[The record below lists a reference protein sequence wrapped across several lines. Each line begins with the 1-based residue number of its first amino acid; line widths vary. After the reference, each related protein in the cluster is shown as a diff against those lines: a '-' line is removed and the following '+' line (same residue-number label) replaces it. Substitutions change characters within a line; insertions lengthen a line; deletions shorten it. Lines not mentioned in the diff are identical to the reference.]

1 MIKDKHNLKTWLFF
15 SIGSLLF
22 IAVIFLIYH
31 LFFSSVK
38 LGFSAGLSG
47 LKSELGISG
56 RNGAQLAVEE
66 INRNGGIRGRKLEL
80 LVMDDKND
88 ARIACAVDQSLAK
101 QGVNI
106 IIGHMVSS
114 VATDTVK
121 NANENKVL
129 LISPTIAM
137 EELTYIDDNFIRVI
151 ASNKVQ
157 GYSLAKAVLRETPVR
172 SIAIVYDEN
181 NASFA
186 KIINES
192 FEMQMRDSGGSVVA
206 NASFKNRSDF
216 KSIISVLRESN
227 ADGVLLIASAI
238 DAGMFCQQSRKQN
251 LKLPVFS
258 PMWTMTNDFIQAGG
272 ADVEGAYLISQ
283 VDLESE
289 AAVYV
294 EFKKAY
300 QDRYGESPSFASI
313 LSYDAVMVAAAAIQE
328 AGTDSTAQVKDTIL
342 RIGEFSGLQGPIKM
356 DGFGDVKNSYYLY
369 RVQNGVFKK
378 VGRL

>member
-1 MIKDKHNLKTWLFF
+1 MVVKKRNLKKWLLFC
-15 SIGSLLF
+15 IGSLLAIIGMLF
-22 IAVIFLIYH
+22 IYH
-31 LFFSSVK
+31 LYFSSIK

-66 INRNGGIRGRKLEL
+66 INRNGGVRGRKVEL
-80 LVMDDKND
+80 LVMDDKNN
-88 ARIACAVDQSLAK
+88 AETACVVDQKLAK

-114 VATDTVK
+114 VAVDTVK
-121 NANENKVL
+121 NANENKIL
-129 LISPTIAM
+129 LISPTIATD
-137 EELTYIDDNFIRVI
+137 ELSHIDDNFIRVI

-157 GYSLAKAVLRETPVR
+157 GYSLAKAVLRETTAR

-186 KIINES
+186 RIIKEH
-192 FEMQMRDSGGSVVA
+192 FEVQMKDSGASVVA
-206 NASFKNRSDF
+206 TASFKNRSDF
-216 KSIISVLRESN
+216 KNIISEVRESK
-227 ADGVLLIASAI
+227 AEGILLIASAI

-272 ADVEGAYLISQ
+272 ADAEGAYLISQ
-283 VDLESE
+283 VDFENEE
-289 AAVYV
+289 ATYV
-294 EFKKAY
+294 EFQKEY
-300 QDRYGESPSFASI
+300 QERYGESPSFSSV
-313 LSYDAVMVAAAAIQE
+313 LSYDAVRVAAVAIQE
-328 AGTDSTAQVKDTIL
+328 AGTDSSDQVKDAIL
-342 RIGEFSGLQGPIKM
+342 RVGEFSGLQGHIKL

-369 RVQNGVFKK
+369 RVQDGVFKK

>member
-1 MIKDKHNLKTWLFF
+1 MVVKKRNLKKWLLFC
-15 SIGSLLF
+15 IGSLLAIIGMLF
-22 IAVIFLIYH
+22 IYH
-31 LFFSSVK
+31 LYFSSIK

-66 INRNGGIRGRKLEL
+66 INRNGGIRGRKVEL
-80 LVMDDKND
+80 LVMDDKNN
-88 ARIACAVDQSLAK
+88 AETACVVDQKLAK

-114 VATDTVK
+114 VAVDTVK
-121 NANENKVL
+121 NANENKIL
-129 LISPTIAM
+129 LISPTIATD
-137 EELTYIDDNFIRVI
+137 ELSHIDDNFIRVI

-157 GYSLAKAVLRETPVR
+157 GYSLAKAVLRETTVR

-186 KIINES
+186 RIIKEN
-192 FEMQMRDSGGSVVA
+192 FEVQLKDSGASVVA
-206 NASFKNRSDF
+206 TASFKNRSDF
-216 KSIISVLRESN
+216 KNIISEVRESK
-227 ADGVLLIASAI
+227 AEGILLIASAI

-258 PMWTMTNDFIQAGG
+258 PMWTKTNDFIQAGG
-272 ADVEGAYLISQ
+272 ADAEGAYLISQ
-283 VDLESE
+283 VDLENEE
-289 AAVYV
+289 ATYV
-294 EFKKAY
+294 EFQKEY
-300 QDRYGESPSFASI
+300 QERYGESPSFSSV
-313 LSYDAVMVAAAAIQE
+313 LSYDAVRVAAVAIQE
-328 AGTDSTAQVKDTIL
+328 AGTDSSDQVKDAIL
-342 RIGEFSGLQGPIKM
+342 RVGEFSGLQGHIKL

-369 RVQNGVFKK
+369 RVQDGGFKK

>member
-1 MIKDKHNLKTWLFF
+1 MVVKKRNLKKWLLFC
-15 SIGSLLF
+15 IGSLLAIIGMLF
-22 IAVIFLIYH
+22 IYH
-31 LFFSSVK
+31 LYFSSIK

-66 INRNGGIRGRKLEL
+66 INRNGGIRGRKVEL
-80 LVMDDKND
+80 LVMDDKNN
-88 ARIACAVDQSLAK
+88 AETACVVDQKLAK

-114 VATDTVK
+114 VAVDTVK
-121 NANENKVL
+121 NANENKIL
-129 LISPTIAM
+129 LISPTIATD
-137 EELTYIDDNFIRVI
+137 ELSHIDDNFIRVI

-157 GYSLAKAVLRETPVR
+157 GYSLAKAVLRETTAR

-186 KIINES
+186 RIIKEN
-192 FEMQMRDSGGSVVA
+192 FEVQMKDSGASVVA
-206 NASFKNRSDF
+206 TASFKNRSDF
-216 KSIISVLRESN
+216 KNIISEVRESK
-227 ADGVLLIASAI
+227 AEGILLIASAI

-272 ADVEGAYLISQ
+272 ADAEGAYLISQ
-283 VDLESE
+283 VDLENEE
-289 AAVYV
+289 ATYV
-294 EFKKAY
+294 EFQKEY
-300 QDRYGESPSFASI
+300 QERYGESPSFSSV
-313 LSYDAVMVAAAAIQE
+313 LSYDAVRVAAVAIQE
-328 AGTDSTAQVKDTIL
+328 AGTDSSDQVKDAIL
-342 RIGEFSGLQGPIKM
+342 RVGEFSGLQGHIKL

-369 RVQNGVFKK
+369 RVQDGGFKK

>member
-342 RIGEFSGLQGPIKM
+342 RIGEFSGLQGPINM
-356 DGFGDVKNSYYLY
+356 DEFGDVKNSYYLY

>member
-1 MIKDKHNLKTWLFF
+1 MIKDKYNLKTWLFF

-121 NANENKVL
+121 NANENKIL

-251 LKLPVFS
+251 LNLPVFS

>member
-1 MIKDKHNLKTWLFF
+1 MVVKKRNLKKWLLFC
-15 SIGSLLF
+15 IGSLLAIIGMLF
-22 IAVIFLIYH
+22 IYH
-31 LFFSSVK
+31 LYFSSIK

-66 INRNGGIRGRKLEL
+66 INRNGGIRGRKVEL
-80 LVMDDKND
+80 LVMDDKNN
-88 ARIACAVDQSLAK
+88 AETACVVDQKLAK

-114 VATDTVK
+114 VAVDTVK
-121 NANENKVL
+121 NANENKIL
-129 LISPTIAM
+129 LISPTIATD
-137 EELTYIDDNFIRVI
+137 ELSHIDDNFIRVI

-157 GYSLAKAVLRETPVR
+157 GYSLAKAVLRETTVR

-186 KIINES
+186 RIIKEN
-192 FEMQMRDSGGSVVA
+192 FEVQLKDSGASVVA
-206 NASFKNRSDF
+206 TASFKNRSDF
-216 KSIISVLRESN
+216 KNIISEVRESK
-227 ADGVLLIASAI
+227 AEGILLIASAI

-251 LKLPVFS
+251 LRLPVFS

-272 ADVEGAYLISQ
+272 ADAEGAYLISQ
-283 VDLESE
+283 VDLENEE
-289 AAVYV
+289 ATYV
-294 EFKKAY
+294 EFQKEY
-300 QDRYGESPSFASI
+300 QERYGESPSFSSV
-313 LSYDAVMVAAAAIQE
+313 LSYDAVRVAAVAIQE
-328 AGTDSTAQVKDTIL
+328 AGTDSSDQVKDAIL
-342 RIGEFSGLQGPIKM
+342 RVGEFSGLQGHIKL

-369 RVQNGVFKK
+369 RVQDGVFKK

>member
-1 MIKDKHNLKTWLFF
+1 MVVKKRNLKKWLLFC
-15 SIGSLLF
+15 IGSLLAIIGMLF
-22 IAVIFLIYH
+22 IYH
-31 LFFSSVK
+31 LYFSSIK

-66 INRNGGIRGRKLEL
+66 INRNGGIRGRKVEL
-80 LVMDDKND
+80 LVMDDKNN
-88 ARIACAVDQSLAK
+88 AETACVVDQKLAK

-114 VATDTVK
+114 VAVDTVK
-121 NANENKVL
+121 NANENKIL
-129 LISPTIAM
+129 LISPTIATD
-137 EELTYIDDNFIRVI
+137 ELSHIDDNFIRVI

-157 GYSLAKAVLRETPVR
+157 GYSLAKAVLRETTVR

-186 KIINES
+186 RIIKEN
-192 FEMQMRDSGGSVVA
+192 FEVQMKDSGASVVA
-206 NASFKNRSDF
+206 TASFKNRSDF
-216 KSIISVLRESN
+216 KNIISEVRESK
-227 ADGVLLIASAI
+227 AEGILLIASAI

-251 LKLPVFS
+251 LRLPVFS

-272 ADVEGAYLISQ
+272 ADAEGAYLISQ
-283 VDLESE
+283 VDLENEE
-289 AAVYV
+289 ATYV
-294 EFKKAY
+294 EFQKEY
-300 QDRYGESPSFASI
+300 QERYGESPSFSSV
-313 LSYDAVMVAAAAIQE
+313 LSYDAVRVAAVAIQE
-328 AGTDSTAQVKDTIL
+328 AGTDSSDQVKDAIL
-342 RIGEFSGLQGPIKM
+342 RVGEFSGLQGHIKL

-369 RVQNGVFKK
+369 RVQDGVFKK

>member
-1 MIKDKHNLKTWLFF
+1 MVVKKRNLKKWLLFC
-15 SIGSLLF
+15 IGSLLAIIGMLF
-22 IAVIFLIYH
+22 IYH
-31 LFFSSVK
+31 LYFSSIK

-66 INRNGGIRGRKLEL
+66 INRNGGVRGRKVEL
-80 LVMDDKND
+80 LVMDDKNN
-88 ARIACAVDQSLAK
+88 AETACVVDQKLAK

-114 VATDTVK
+114 VAVDTVK
-121 NANENKVL
+121 NANENKIL
-129 LISPTIAM
+129 LISPTIATD
-137 EELTYIDDNFIRVI
+137 ELSHIDDNFIRVI

-157 GYSLAKAVLRETPVR
+157 GYSLAKAVLRETTAR

-186 KIINES
+186 RIIKEN
-192 FEMQMRDSGGSVVA
+192 FEVQMKDSGASVVA
-206 NASFKNRSDF
+206 TASFKNRSDF
-216 KSIISVLRESN
+216 KNIISEVRESK
-227 ADGVLLIASAI
+227 AEGILLIASAI

-251 LKLPVFS
+251 LRLPVFS

-272 ADVEGAYLISQ
+272 ADAEGAYLISQ
-283 VDLESE
+283 VDLENEE
-289 AAVYV
+289 ATYV
-294 EFKKAY
+294 EFQKEY
-300 QDRYGESPSFASI
+300 QERYGESPSFSSV
-313 LSYDAVMVAAAAIQE
+313 LSYDAVRVAAVAIQE
-328 AGTDSTAQVKDTIL
+328 VGTDSSDQVKDAIL
-342 RIGEFSGLQGPIKM
+342 RVGEFSGLQGHIKL

-369 RVQNGVFKK
+369 RVQDGVFKK

>member
-1 MIKDKHNLKTWLFF
+1 MVVKKRNLKKWLLFC
-15 SIGSLLF
+15 IGSLLAIIGMLF
-22 IAVIFLIYH
+22 IYH
-31 LFFSSVK
+31 LYFSSIK

-66 INRNGGIRGRKLEL
+66 INRNGGVRGRKIEL
-80 LVMDDKND
+80 LVMDDKNN
-88 ARIACAVDQSLAK
+88 AETACVVDQKLAK

-114 VATDTVK
+114 VAVDTVK
-121 NANENKVL
+121 NANENKIL
-129 LISPTIAM
+129 LISPTIATD
-137 EELTYIDDNFIRVI
+137 ELSHIDDNFIRVI

-157 GYSLAKAVLRETPVR
+157 GYSLAKAVLRETTVR

-186 KIINES
+186 RIIKEN
-192 FEMQMRDSGGSVVA
+192 FEVQMKDSGASVVA
-206 NASFKNRSDF
+206 TASFKNRSDF
-216 KSIISVLRESN
+216 KNIISEVRESK
-227 ADGVLLIASAI
+227 AEGILLIASAI

-251 LKLPVFS
+251 LRLPVFS

-272 ADVEGAYLISQ
+272 ADAEGAYLISQ
-283 VDLESE
+283 VDLENEE
-289 AAVYV
+289 ATYV
-294 EFKKAY
+294 EFQKEY
-300 QDRYGESPSFASI
+300 QERYGESPSFSSV
-313 LSYDAVMVAAAAIQE
+313 LSYDAVRVAAVAIQE
-328 AGTDSTAQVKDTIL
+328 AGTDSSDQVKDAIL
-342 RIGEFSGLQGPIKM
+342 RVGEFSGLQGHIKL

-369 RVQNGVFKK
+369 RVQDGVFKK

>member
-1 MIKDKHNLKTWLFF
+1 MVVKKRNLKKWLLFC
-15 SIGSLLF
+15 IGSLLAIIGMLF
-22 IAVIFLIYH
+22 IYH
-31 LFFSSVK
+31 LYFSSIK

-66 INRNGGIRGRKLEL
+66 INRNGGVRGRKVEL
-80 LVMDDKND
+80 LVMDDKNN
-88 ARIACAVDQSLAK
+88 AETACVVDQKLAK

-114 VATDTVK
+114 VAVDTVK
-121 NANENKVL
+121 NANENKIL
-129 LISPTIAM
+129 LISPTIATD
-137 EELTYIDDNFIRVI
+137 ELSHIDDNFIRVI

-157 GYSLAKAVLRETPVR
+157 GYSLAKAVLRETTAR

-186 KIINES
+186 RIIKEN
-192 FEMQMRDSGGSVVA
+192 FEVQMKDSGASVVA
-206 NASFKNRSDF
+206 TASFKNRSDF
-216 KSIISVLRESN
+216 KNIISEVRESK
-227 ADGVLLIASAI
+227 AEGILLIASAI

-272 ADVEGAYLISQ
+272 ADAEGAYLISQ
-283 VDLESE
+283 VDLENEE
-289 AAVYV
+289 ATYV
-294 EFKKAY
+294 EFQKEY
-300 QDRYGESPSFASI
+300 QERYGESPSFSSV
-313 LSYDAVMVAAAAIQE
+313 LSYDAVRVAAVAIQE
-328 AGTDSTAQVKDTIL
+328 AGTDSSDQVKDAIL
-342 RIGEFSGLQGPIKM
+342 RVGEFSGLQGHIKL

-369 RVQNGVFKK
+369 RVQDGVFKK

>member
-1 MIKDKHNLKTWLFF
+1 MVVKKRNLKKWLLFC
-15 SIGSLLF
+15 IGSLLAIIGMLF
-22 IAVIFLIYH
+22 IYH
-31 LFFSSVK
+31 LYFSSIK

-66 INRNGGIRGRKLEL
+66 INRNGGIRGRKVEL
-80 LVMDDKND
+80 LVMDDKNN
-88 ARIACAVDQSLAK
+88 AETACVVDQKLAK

-114 VATDTVK
+114 VAVDTVK
-121 NANENKVL
+121 NANENKIL
-129 LISPTIAM
+129 LISPTIATD
-137 EELTYIDDNFIRVI
+137 ELSHIDDNFIRVI

-157 GYSLAKAVLRETPVR
+157 GYSLAKAVLRETTAR

-186 KIINES
+186 RIIKEH
-192 FEMQMRDSGGSVVA
+192 FEVQMKDSGASVVA
-206 NASFKNRSDF
+206 TASFKNRSDF
-216 KSIISVLRESN
+216 KNIISEVRESK
-227 ADGVLLIASAI
+227 AEGILLIASAI

-251 LKLPVFS
+251 LRLPVFS

-272 ADVEGAYLISQ
+272 ADAEGAYLISQ
-283 VDLESE
+283 VDLENEE
-289 AAVYV
+289 ATYV
-294 EFKKAY
+294 EFQKEY
-300 QDRYGESPSFASI
+300 QERYGESPSFSSV
-313 LSYDAVMVAAAAIQE
+313 LSYDAVRVAAVAIQE
-328 AGTDSTAQVKDTIL
+328 AGTDSSDQVKDAIL
-342 RIGEFSGLQGPIKM
+342 RVGEFSGLQGHIKL

-369 RVQNGVFKK
+369 RVQDGVFKK

>member
-1 MIKDKHNLKTWLFF
+1 MVVKKRNLKKWLLFC
-15 SIGSLLF
+15 IGSLLAIIGMLF
-22 IAVIFLIYH
+22 IYH
-31 LFFSSVK
+31 LYFSSIK

-66 INRNGGIRGRKLEL
+66 INRNGGVRGRKVEL
-80 LVMDDKND
+80 LVMDDKNN
-88 ARIACAVDQSLAK
+88 AETACVVDQKLAK

-114 VATDTVK
+114 VAVDTVK
-121 NANENKVL
+121 NANENKIL
-129 LISPTIAM
+129 LISPTIATD
-137 EELTYIDDNFIRVI
+137 ELSHIDDNFIRVI

-157 GYSLAKAVLRETPVR
+157 GYSLAKAVLRETTAR

-186 KIINES
+186 RIIKEH
-192 FEMQMRDSGGSVVA
+192 FEVQMKDSGASVVA
-206 NASFKNRSDF
+206 TASFKNRSDF
-216 KSIISVLRESN
+216 KNIISEVRESK
-227 ADGVLLIASAI
+227 AEGILLIASAI

-251 LKLPVFS
+251 LRLPVFS

-272 ADVEGAYLISQ
+272 ADAEGAYLISQ
-283 VDLESE
+283 VDLENEE
-289 AAVYV
+289 ATYV
-294 EFKKAY
+294 EFQKEY
-300 QDRYGESPSFASI
+300 QERYGESPSFSSV
-313 LSYDAVMVAAAAIQE
+313 LSYDAVRVAAVAIQE
-328 AGTDSTAQVKDTIL
+328 AGTDSSDQVKDAIL
-342 RIGEFSGLQGPIKM
+342 RVGEFSGLQGHIKL

-369 RVQNGVFKK
+369 RVQDGVFKK

>member
-1 MIKDKHNLKTWLFF
+1 MVVKKRNLKKWLLFC
-15 SIGSLLF
+15 IGSLLAIIGMLF
-22 IAVIFLIYH
+22 IYH
-31 LFFSSVK
+31 LYFSSIK

-66 INRNGGIRGRKLEL
+66 INRNGGIRWRKVEL
-80 LVMDDKND
+80 LVMDDKNN
-88 ARIACAVDQSLAK
+88 AETACVVDQKLAK

-114 VATDTVK
+114 VAVDTVK
-121 NANENKVL
+121 NANENKIL
-129 LISPTIAM
+129 LISPTIATD
-137 EELTYIDDNFIRVI
+137 ELSHIDDNFIRVI

-157 GYSLAKAVLRETPVR
+157 GYSLAKAVLRETTVR

-186 KIINES
+186 RIIKEN
-192 FEMQMRDSGGSVVA
+192 FEVQMKDSGASVVA
-206 NASFKNRSDF
+206 TASFKNRSDF
-216 KSIISVLRESN
+216 KNIISEVRESK
-227 ADGVLLIASAI
+227 AEGILLIASAI

-251 LKLPVFS
+251 LRLPVFS

-272 ADVEGAYLISQ
+272 ADAEGAYLISQ
-283 VDLESE
+283 VDLENEE
-289 AAVYV
+289 ATYV
-294 EFKKAY
+294 EFQKEY
-300 QDRYGESPSFASI
+300 QERYGESPSFSSV
-313 LSYDAVMVAAAAIQE
+313 LSYDAVRVAAVAIQE
-328 AGTDSTAQVKDTIL
+328 AGTDSSDQVKDAIL
-342 RIGEFSGLQGPIKM
+342 RVGEFSGLQGHIKL

-369 RVQNGVFKK
+369 RVQDGVFKK

>member
-1 MIKDKHNLKTWLFF
+1 MVVKKRNLKKWLLFC
-15 SIGSLLF
+15 IGSLLAIIGMLF
-22 IAVIFLIYH
+22 IYH
-31 LFFSSVK
+31 LYFSSIK

-66 INRNGGIRGRKLEL
+66 INRNGGVRGRKVEL
-80 LVMDDKND
+80 LVMDDKNN
-88 ARIACAVDQSLAK
+88 AETACVVDQKLAK

-114 VATDTVK
+114 VAVDTVK
-121 NANENKVL
+121 NANENKIL
-129 LISPTIAM
+129 LISPTIATD
-137 EELTYIDDNFIRVI
+137 ELSHIDDNFIRVI

-157 GYSLAKAVLRETPVR
+157 GYSLAKAVLRETTVR

-186 KIINES
+186 RIIKEN
-192 FEMQMRDSGGSVVA
+192 FEVQMKDSGASVVA
-206 NASFKNRSDF
+206 TASFKNRSDF
-216 KSIISVLRESN
+216 KNIISEVRESK
-227 ADGVLLIASAI
+227 AEGILLIASAI

-272 ADVEGAYLISQ
+272 ADAEGAYLISQ
-283 VDLESE
+283 VDLENEE
-289 AAVYV
+289 ATYV
-294 EFKKAY
+294 EFQKEY
-300 QDRYGESPSFASI
+300 QERYGESPSFSSV
-313 LSYDAVMVAAAAIQE
+313 LSYDAVRVAAVAIQE
-328 AGTDSTAQVKDTIL
+328 AGTDSSDQVKDAIL
-342 RIGEFSGLQGPIKM
+342 RVGEFSGLQGHIKL

-369 RVQNGVFKK
+369 RVQDGVFKK
-378 VGRL
+378 VGRP